1 MIAMLALALRYLV
14 VAVVVGA
21 GFAMLQGGDSRERT
35 TTARAPKPSMA
46 SATSVRP
53 TSGSEESDETEASDE
68 SEESYE
74 GDESDESYENEES
87 EESQESES
95 WEYVV
100 AAGSHGHFVIEA
112 VVDGVPLTF
121 LLDTGA
127 SDIVLTL
134 DDARQLG
141 FLPQTLEFSQ
151 RFRTANGEVRGAPV
165 RLRELR
171 IGQFSL
177 YNLDASVNEAPLAI
191 SLLGMR
197 FLDRLN
203 GYQVEDG
210 RLILRW

>member
-1 MIAMLALALRYLV
+1 MLGWALRYLTV
-14 VAVVVGA
+14 VLVLGT
-21 GFAMLQGGDSRERT
+21 GFALLQDSGWLKPTAHERAPQPSIT
-35 TTARAPKPSMA
+35 GNAARAR
-46 SATSVRP
+46 SVDADA
-53 TSGSEESDETEASDE
+53 GSDA
-68 SEESYE
+68 
-74 GDESDESYENEES
+74 
-87 EESQESES
+87 

-100 AAGSHGHFVIEA
+100 EAEANGHFVIDA
-112 VVDGVPLTF
+112 TVDGVPITF

-141 FLPQTLEFSQ
+141 FLPHNLEFSQ
-151 RFRTANGEVRGAPV
+151 RFQTANGQVRGAPV

-177 YNLDASVNEAPLAI
+177 YDQVASVNEAPLAI

-197 FLDRLN
+197 FLDQLSSYR
-203 GYQVEDG
+203 VEDG

>member
-1 MIAMLALALRYLV
+1 MIAMLSLALRYLV

-21 GFAMLQGGDSRERT
+21 GFAFLQGGDSRERAT
-35 TTARAPKPSMA
+35 TTRASKPGMARDAGQAAARTRS
-46 SATSVRP
+46 
-53 TSGSEESDETEASDE
+53 ESD
-68 SEESYE
+68 
-74 GDESDESYENEES
+74 G
-87 EESQESES
+87 

-100 AAGSHGHFVIEA
+100 EAGSHGHFVIDA

-127 SDIVLTL
+127 SEIVLTL

-141 FLPQTLEFSQ
+141 FLPQSLEFSQ

-177 YNLDASVNEAPLAI
+177 YDLDASVNEAPLAI
-191 SLLGMR
+191 SLLGMS
-197 FLDRLN
+197 FLDRLD
-203 GYQVEDG
+203 GYRVEDG

>member
-1 MIAMLALALRYLV
+1 V
-14 VAVVVGA
+14 V
-21 GFAMLQGGDSRERT
+21 E
-35 TTARAPKPSMA
+35 
-46 SATSVRP
+46 
-53 TSGSEESDETEASDE
+53 
-68 SEESYE
+68 
-74 GDESDESYENEES
+74 
-87 EESQESES
+87 
-95 WEYVV
+95 
-100 AAGSHGHFVIEA
+100 AGSHGHFVIDA

-127 SDIVLTL
+127 SEIVLTL

-141 FLPQTLEFSQ
+141 FLPQSLEFSQ

-177 YNLDASVNEAPLAI
+177 YDLDASVNEAPLAI
-191 SLLGMR
+191 SLLGMS

-203 GYQVEDG
+203 GYQVKDG

>member
-1 MIAMLALALRYLV
+1 MLALALRYLL
-14 VAVVVGA
+14 VAVVVGV
-21 GFAMLQGGDSRERT
+21 GFAMLQGGDWREGT
-35 TTARAPKPSMA
+35 TTTRASKPSMA
-46 SATSVRP
+46 RNASHATAARP
-53 TSGSEESDETEASDE
+53 TFE
-68 SEESYE
+68 SEESEDNEDYE
-74 GDESDESYENEES
+74 ESEDHEES
-87 EESQESES
+87 EESGEGEESEES
-95 WEYVV
+95 EGWEYVV
-100 AAGSHGHFVIEA
+100 DAGSHGHFVIEA

-134 DDARQLG
+134 EDARQLG

-151 RFRTANGEVRGAPV
+151 RFRTANGAVRGAPV

-177 YNLDASVNEAPLAI
+177 YDLDASVNEAPLAI

>member
-1 MIAMLALALRYLV
+1 MLAWALRYL
-14 VAVVVGA
+14 AVILVVGT
-21 GFAMLQGGDSRERT
+21 GFALLQDSGWLKQT
-35 TTARAPKPSMA
+35 TAARAPQPTTTRTA
-46 SATSVRP
+46 PPARSAGRTSV
-53 TSGSEESDETEASDE
+53 DDA
-68 SEESYE
+68 
-74 GDESDESYENEES
+74 
-87 EESQESES
+87 

-100 AAGSHGHFVIEA
+100 EAEANGHFVIDA
-112 VVDGVPLTF
+112 TVDGVPITF
-121 LLDTGA
+121 LVDTGA

-141 FLPQTLEFSQ
+141 FLPHTLDFSQ

-177 YNLDASVNEAPLAI
+177 YDQDASVNEAPLAI

-197 FLDRLN
+197 FLDQLN
-203 GYQVEDG
+203 SYQVEDG

>member
-1 MIAMLALALRYLV
+1 MLGWALRYLTV
-14 VAVVVGA
+14 VLVLGT
-21 GFAMLQGGDSRERT
+21 GFALLQESGWLKPT
-35 TTARAPKPSMA
+35 TAARAPQPSITGNPTQA
-46 SATSVRP
+46 RSADAA
-53 TSGSEESDETEASDE
+53 GSDA
-68 SEESYE
+68 
-74 GDESDESYENEES
+74 
-87 EESQESES
+87 

-100 AAGSHGHFVIEA
+100 EAEANGHFVIDA
-112 VVDGVPLTF
+112 TVNGVPITF

-141 FLPQTLEFSQ
+141 FVPQNLEFSQ
-151 RFRTANGEVRGAPV
+151 RFQSANGVVRGAPV

-177 YNLDASVNEAPLAI
+177 YDQVASVNEAPLSI

-197 FLDRLN
+197 FLDQLS
-203 GYQVEDG
+203 GYRVEDG

>member
-1 MIAMLALALRYLV
+1 MIAMLSLALRYLV

-21 GFAMLQGGDSRERT
+21 GFAFLQDGDSRERAT
-35 TTARAPKPSMA
+35 TTRASKPGTARDAGQA
-46 SATSVRP
+46 AAVR
-53 TSGSEESDETEASDE
+53 TRSESD
-68 SEESYE
+68 
-74 GDESDESYENEES
+74 G
-87 EESQESES
+87 

-100 AAGSHGHFVIEA
+100 EAGSHGHFVIDA
-112 VVDGVPLTF
+112 VVDGVPVTF

-127 SDIVLTL
+127 SEIVLTL

-141 FLPQTLEFSQ
+141 FLPQSLEFSQ

-177 YNLDASVNEAPLAI
+177 YDLDASVNEAPLAI
-191 SLLGMR
+191 SLLGMS
-197 FLDRLN
+197 FLDRLD
-203 GYQVEDG
+203 GYRVEDG

>member
-1 MIAMLALALRYLV
+1 MLGWALRYLTV
-14 VAVVVGA
+14 VLVLGVGVA
-21 GFAMLQGGDSRERT
+21 LLQ
-35 TTARAPKPSMA
+35 
-46 SATSVRP
+46 
-53 TSGSEESDETEASDE
+53 ESDWLKPTTVARTPQPSITRNAAHVRSADEAGSDA
-68 SEESYE
+68 
-74 GDESDESYENEES
+74 
-87 EESQESES
+87 

-100 AAGSHGHFVIEA
+100 EAEANGHFVIDA
-112 VVDGVPLTF
+112 TVDGVPITF

-141 FLPQTLEFSQ
+141 FAPRTLEFSQ
-151 RFRTANGEVRGAPV
+151 RFQTANGVVRGAPV

-177 YNLDASVNEAPLAI
+177 YDQVASVNEAPLAI

-197 FLDRLN
+197 FLDQLSSYR
-203 GYQVEDG
+203 VEDG

>member
-53 TSGSEESDETEASDE
+53 TPESEESGETEASHE

-74 GDESDESYENEES
+74 SEESDESE
-87 EESQESES
+87 ESES

-100 AAGSHGHFVIEA
+100 AAESHGHFVIDA

-134 DDARQLG
+134 EDARQLG

-197 FLDRLN
+197 FLDRLS

>member
-1 MIAMLALALRYLV
+1 MLALALRYLL

-21 GFAMLQGGDSRERT
+21 GFAMLQGNEWLERT
-35 TTARAPKPSMA
+35 AAISASKPSRA
-46 SATSVRP
+46 LHAAAAGPRA
-53 TSGSEESDETEASDE
+53 D
-68 SEESYE
+68 
-74 GDESDESYENEES
+74 GDG
-87 EESQESES
+87 

-100 AAGSHGHFVIEA
+100 EAGAHGHFVLDA

-121 LLDTGA
+121 LVDTGA

-134 DDARQLG
+134 DDARELG
-141 FLPQTLEFSQ
+141 FLPQDLEFSQ

-177 YNLDASVNEAPLAI
+177 YDLDASVNEAPLAI
-191 SLLGMR
+191 SLLGMG
-197 FLDRLN
+197 FLEQLA
-203 GYQVEDG
+203 GYEVDDG

>member
-1 MIAMLALALRYLV
+1 MIAMLALALRYLM
-14 VAVVVGA
+14 VAVAVGA
-21 GFAMLQGGDSRERT
+21 GFAMLQGGDWRERAT
-35 TTARAPKPSMA
+35 TTRAGKPSTARNA
-46 SATSVRP
+46 SHATAAQP
-53 TSGSEESDETEASDE
+53 TSE
-68 SEESYE
+68 SE
-74 GDESDESYENEES
+74 G
-87 EESQESES
+87 

-100 AAGSHGHFVIEA
+100 EAGSHGHFVIDA
-112 VVDGVPLTF
+112 VVNGVPLTF

-127 SDIVLTL
+127 SEIVLTL

-141 FLPQTLEFSQ
+141 FLPQSLEFSQ

-177 YNLDASVNEAPLAI
+177 YDLDASVNEAPLAI
-191 SLLGMR
+191 SLLGMS

-203 GYQVEDG
+203 GYQVKDG

>member
-1 MIAMLALALRYLV
+1 MLALALRYLL

-21 GFAMLQGGDSRERT
+21 GFAMIQGGDWLEP
-35 TTARAPKPSMA
+35 TAATSASKPSPALRAA
-46 SATSVRP
+46 SATPR
-53 TSGSEESDETEASDE
+53 SD
-68 SEESYE
+68 
-74 GDESDESYENEES
+74 GDG
-87 EESQESES
+87 

-100 AAGSHGHFVIEA
+100 EAGAHGHFVLDA
-112 VVDGVPLTF
+112 LVDGVPLTF
-121 LLDTGA
+121 LVDTGA

-134 DDARQLG
+134 DDARALG

-177 YNLDASVNEAPLAI
+177 YDLDASVNEAPLAI
-191 SLLGMR
+191 SLLGMG
-197 FLDRLN
+197 FLEQLA
-203 GYQVEDG
+203 GYEVDDG

>member
-1 MIAMLALALRYLV
+1 MLALALRYLL

-21 GFAMLQGGDSRERT
+21 GFAMLQGNEWLERT
-35 TTARAPKPSMA
+35 A
-46 SATSVRP
+46 ATSAAGPSRALHAAA
-53 TSGSEESDETEASDE
+53 ASPRAD
-68 SEESYE
+68 
-74 GDESDESYENEES
+74 GDG
-87 EESQESES
+87 

-100 AAGSHGHFVIEA
+100 EAGAHGHFVLDA

-121 LLDTGA
+121 LVDTGA

-134 DDARQLG
+134 DDARELG
-141 FLPQTLEFSQ
+141 FRPQELEFSQ

-177 YNLDASVNEAPLAI
+177 YDLEASVNEAPLAI
-191 SLLGMR
+191 SLLGMG
-197 FLDRLN
+197 FLEQLA
-203 GYQVEDG
+203 GYEVDDG

>member
-1 MIAMLALALRYLV
+1 MIAMLALALRYLMF
-14 VAVVVGA
+14 AVVVGA
-21 GFAMLQGGDSRERT
+21 GFAMIQGGDWRDRAT
-35 TTARAPKPSMA
+35 TTRAGKPSMA
-46 SATSVRP
+46 SNASHDTATRP
-53 TSGSEESDETEASDE
+53 TSE
-68 SEESYE
+68 SE
-74 GDESDESYENEES
+74 G
-87 EESQESES
+87 

-100 AAGSHGHFVIEA
+100 EAGSHGHFVIDA

-141 FLPQTLEFSQ
+141 FLPQTLEFSR

-177 YNLDASVNEAPLAI
+177 YDLDASVNEAPLAI